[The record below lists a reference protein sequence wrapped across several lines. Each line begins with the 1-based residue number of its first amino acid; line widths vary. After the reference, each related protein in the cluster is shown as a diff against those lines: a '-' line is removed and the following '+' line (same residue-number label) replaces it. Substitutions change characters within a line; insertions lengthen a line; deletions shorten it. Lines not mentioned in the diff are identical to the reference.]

1 MDRVIAEQ
9 PRNRHALTGRST
21 ARDRRTSAVRPD
33 LTDVR
38 LAGSVFA
45 PHYAAAMPQTASSI
59 IAIRETPD
67 PGSPVMSEV
76 LPGETFEML
85 ELSDNVAWGIGTAD
99 GVVGYV
105 DAGQLRDF
113 GAPTHRVT
121 AIAGRLREAPDANAA
136 VLATLPAGARVTA
149 LGERAAFLL
158 TDHGYIAAADVAEFE
173 RSVGSVDTAAA
184 LLVGVPAR
192 AGGRS
197 GAGVDPAGLV
207 FLAHDLCG
215 VRVPRFG
222 DLQAETLGVEVPEAE
237 PARAGDVWCF
247 ADHAAIL
254 ISHDIA
260 VHVVDRVREISC
272 AALLAGDHGP
282 VLARRRIA

>member
-1 MDRVIAEQ
+1 MGQAIAEQ
-9 PRNRHALTGRST
+9 PRNRHALIGRST
-21 ARDRRTSAVRPD
+21 ALDRRISAVRPD

-45 PHYAAAMPQTASSI
+45 PHYAAAMLQTASSI

-67 PGSPVMSEV
+67 PASAVVSEV

-85 ELSDNVAWGIGTAD
+85 ELSEQVAWGIGTAD
-99 GVVGYV
+99 GVVGYA
-105 DAGQLRDF
+105 DAVRLQDF
-113 GAPTHRVT
+113 AAPTHRVT

-136 VLATLPAGARVTA
+136 VLATLPAGARLAA
-149 LGERAAFLL
+149 LGERDAFLL
-158 TDHGYIAAADVAEFE
+158 TDHGYIAGADVAALDAPTGT
-173 RSVGSVDTAAA
+173 VGPVAAR
-184 LLVGVPAR
+184 LVGVPAR

-197 GAGVDPAGLV
+197 GAGVDSAGLV

-215 VRVPRFG
+215 VRVPRFT
-222 DLQAETLGVEVPEAE
+222 DLQATTLGIAVPD
-237 PARAGDVWCF
+237 PDMARVGDVWFF

-254 ISHDIA
+254 ISPDAAI
-260 VHVVDRVREISC
+260 HVVDRVREVPC
-272 AALLAGDHGP
+272 TALLAGDHGP